1 MRMEELSQNRSIK
14 TPDTVE
20 KYLLSLVQTYFSN
33 GNNIPETSR
42 EHIINQAVS
51 RMKEELRLD
60 SMGVTSI
67 IINGEERIGAVK
79 VTLEDLEGEPKIDP
93 KHNAFNV
100 NFGTEKG
107 TACEGNDPRLSDA
120 RKPLSH
126 QHTTADIIG
135 LDGIISSLTGKVQ
148 RIDGL
153 VHEHKNKDILD
164 KLIYTGTKNVIDLS
178 LLDSLKGDIYDLV
191 SEIRQ
196 ETVDYKNDI
205 NDKVIDI
212 ESGISNVSNAIDT
225 LKQYIIDTNE
235 DYYTQAKQYT
245 DTKYDS
251 LKNEITGS
259 ISGFAEKKE
268 LTDILTLAKQS
279 IGLLGTFSFRVSQT
293 MDLSID
299 SNYFTGSIDIPDDIV
314 SSINMLGLSIDEYIT
329 EFLLCFKNDSGLFV
343 YAPIPYIVF
352 QNGSIKGSL
361 EVEYNSNTVTASYS
375 CVDKL
380 IPNEI
385 QSGTIICNIYSKQGA
400 LS

>member
-1 MRMEELSQNRSIK
+1 MRMEELSQNRYIK

-20 KYLLSLVQTYFSN
+20 KYLLELVQAYFSE
-33 GNNIPETSR
+33 GDKIPEISR
-42 EHIINQAVS
+42 EHIIQKAVD

-67 IINGEERIGAVK
+67 IINDEERIGAVT
-79 VTLEDLEGEPKIDP
+79 VTLEDLNGEPKIDP
-93 KHNAFNV
+93 KHDAFNV
-100 NFGTEKG
+100 DFGAEKG
-107 TACEGNDPRLSDA
+107 TACEGNDPRLFDK
-120 RKPLSH
+120 RTPLPH
-126 QHTTADIIG
+126 KHTVSDIIG
-135 LDGIISSLTGKVQ
+135 LEGIISSLNGKVQ

-164 KLIYTGTKNVIDLS
+164 RLVYTGNNNVIDLT
-178 LLDSLKGDIYDLV
+178 LLDSLKNNIYDLV

-205 NDKVIDI
+205 NNKVIDI
-212 ESGISNVSNAIDT
+212 ESSISNVSSAIDT

-235 DYYTQAKQYT
+235 DYYKQAKEYT

-251 LKNEITGS
+251 LKSEINTS
-259 ISGFAEKKE
+259 ISGFAEKDE

-293 MDLSID
+293 MDLSIN
-299 SNYFTGSIDIPDDIV
+299 SNQFTGSINIPDDIM
-314 SSINMLGLSIDEYIT
+314 SSMDALGLSIDEYVI
-329 EFLLCFKNDSGLFV
+329 EFLLCFKNVSGLYV

-352 QNGSIKGSL
+352 NNSSMKGSL
-361 EVEYNSNTVTASYS
+361 EIEYNSSAVTVTYS
-375 CVDKL
+375 CTDKL